1 MRIATAEKRAEMRRA
16 TDGDSEKARGQQ
28 NQKDRQDEAR
38 AAYVSRPDVPPRIG
52 KAILNHQ
59 IILVCTAEELKVSLE
74 NHRHTTRSVAVT
86 ACSKS
91 GPTQSVV
98 DLPTAK

>member
-1 MRIATAEKRAEMRRA
+1 MRIATAEKRAENEAARQ
-16 TDGDSEKARGQQ
+16 TGDSEKLEANK

-59 IILVCTAEELKVSLE
+59 SFWV
-74 NHRHTTRSVAVT
+74 
-86 ACSKS
+86 
-91 GPTQSVV
+91 
-98 DLPTAK
+98 